1 MAVSPTRKVCPVC
14 GQEKSIRHSFYR
26 WRDSR
31 TGHMRTARLCKVCSR
46 ARAQER
52 NARVM
57 ADAYTADLERKRR
70 TAYRR
75 THPRP
80 DDAAKSRSYRER
92 LKETN
97 PEVYEQQIAD
107 ARIRKGQRRDS
118 EAPSSTRRWAIAA
131 HRAPSKAET
140 VSADPL
146 RRYVLARFPGWT
158 LHEIA
163 EVTGRSV
170 SDKLLSRVLREHAA
184 TIELDVADR
193 FLTLGLGRPD
203 LLLALYPP
211 EPA

>member
-107 ARIRKGQRRDS
+107 ARIRKGQRRDTIFEGWPNWLIQHVGIVS
-118 EAPSSTRRWAIAA
+118 VGFGLMAAGRRVYAA
-131 HRAPSKAET
+131 GFALTLPRHRAG
-140 VSADPL
+140 
-146 RRYVLARFPGWT
+146 AR
-158 LHEIA
+158 
-163 EVTGRSV
+163 
-170 SDKLLSRVLREHAA
+170 SDA
-184 TIELDVADR
+184 
-193 FLTLGLGRPD
+193 PQC
-203 LLLALYPP
+203 
-211 EPA
+211 